1 MSDQQVVSLTKMSIE
16 ELEEKLKKHEF
27 FIGLI
32 KDEIKK
38 RQKEAAKSETS
49 AEKKEKKEKKPKKT
63 TEKKSG
69 IDATKDDMKAIL
81 KEHNVDFKVS
91 GKKEDFEEL
100 IRKHNLVRLAE
111 AHKQKRT
118 ESSTTADKK

>member
-1 MSDQQVVSLTKMSIE
+1 MSDQQQVVSLTKMSIE

-38 RQKEAAKSETS
+38 RRKESTKSEKS
-49 AEKKEKKEKKPKKT
+49 DEKKEKKPKKT
-63 TEKKSG
+63 TDKKNG

-81 KEHNVDFKVS
+81 KEHNIDFKVS

-118 ESSTTADKK
+118 ESSDKK